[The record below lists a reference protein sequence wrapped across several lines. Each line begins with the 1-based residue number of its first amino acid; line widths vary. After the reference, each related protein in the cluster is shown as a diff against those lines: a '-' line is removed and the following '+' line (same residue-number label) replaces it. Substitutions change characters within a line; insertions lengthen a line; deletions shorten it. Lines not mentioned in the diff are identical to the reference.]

1 MRFNHTLTFRFLGSP
16 RAHEGCR
23 RDGAEHC
30 LLPTAEPWWARCARL
45 ESFGCSRSWRYLD
58 MAHPTDTGRF
68 PV

>member
-16 RAHEGCR
+16 HAHEGCR

-45 ESFGCSRSWRYLD
+45 ESFGCSRSWR
-58 MAHPTDTGRF
+58 
-68 PV
+68 